1 MAKRILITST
11 DLMMVQFL
19 VPHVINLSEN
29 GFHVEIACSN
39 VGGRVEE
46 IRSKLKNYVKK
57 IHIVRLKRSPL
68 APVNFLGYQDMKQI
82 INSGHFNLIWT
93 NEPVMG
99 VVTRLAART
108 ARKNGTKVMY
118 MTHGFH
124 FFKGAPKKNW
134 LIFYNIEHWASRL
147 CDVITTINR
156 EDYRRAKKMHAP
168 VVKYIHGIG
177 INPERLNKIDNRSD
191 IRQELRLNENDF
203 LCISVGELNENKNH
217 QVVIKALGQLKDPDI
232 HYIICGKGDQ
242 LENLKNLAKEQ
253 GVQNNMHFLGYRMDV
268 LDICSQSDLFV
279 FPSHRE
285 GLPIAPLEAM
295 YCGLPLIT
303 SDIRGLADYM
313 KEGKTG
319 YLTDPDD
326 VNSFASK
333 IRKLKDDPQL
343 REEIGN
349 NNKKAVVL
357 FLLDNSKIEVLYLIR
372 SILKG

>member
-1 MAKRILITST
+1 MGKRILITST

-46 IRSKLKNYVKK
+46 IRSKLTNYVKR
-57 IHIVRLKRSPL
+57 IHIVRLKRNPL
-68 APVNFLGYQDMKQI
+68 APVNFAGYHDMRRI
-82 INSGHFNLIWT
+82 INTGHYDLIWT

-99 VVTRLAART
+99 VVTRLAARS

-124 FFKGAPKKNW
+124 FFKGAPRKNW
-134 LIFYNIEHWASRL
+134 LIFYNIEQWASRL
-147 CDVITTINR
+147 CDVIITING
-156 EDYRRAKKMHAP
+156 EDYKRAKKMHSP

-177 INPERLNKIDNRSD
+177 INPARLSQPDARVD
-191 IRQELRLNENDF
+191 IRKELRLHKDAF

-217 QVVIKALGQLKDPDI
+217 QVVIKALGQLKEPDI

-242 LENLKNLAKEQ
+242 LENLKTLAKAQ
-253 GVQNNMHFLGYRMDV
+253 GAEKNVHFLGYRMDV

-303 SDIRGLADYM
+303 SKIRGLVDYM

-326 VNSFASK
+326 VHAFASK
-333 IRKLKDDPQL
+333 IKKLKSDPQL
-343 REEIGN
+343 RAEMGEN
-349 NNKKAVVL
+349 CKKAVL
-357 FLLDNSKIEVLYLIR
+357 PFLLDNSKIEVLNLIKE
-372 SILKG
+372 IVN

>member
-46 IRSKLKNYVKK
+46 IRSKLKNYVKE
-57 IHIVRLKRSPL
+57 IHIVRLKRNPL
-68 APVNFLGYQDMKQI
+68 AAVNFAGYHDMRRI
-82 INSGHFNLIWT
+82 INTGCYDLIWT

-99 VVTRLAART
+99 VVTRMAARS

-134 LIFYNIEHWASRL
+134 MIFYNIELWASRL
-147 CDVITTINR
+147 CDVITTINQ
-156 EDYRRAKKMHAP
+156 EDYQRAKKMHSP

-177 INPERLNKIDNRSD
+177 INPARLSQQDTRVD
-191 IRQELRLNENDF
+191 IRKELQLHKDAF

-217 QVVIKALGQLKDPDI
+217 QVVIKALGQLKDLDI
-232 HYIICGKGDQ
+232 HYIICGKGNQ
-242 LENLKNLAKEQ
+242 LENLKTLAKAQ
-253 GVQNNMHFLGYRMDV
+253 GVEKNVHFLGYRMDV

-303 SDIRGLADYM
+303 SKIRGPVDFM
-313 KEGKTG
+313 EEGETG

-326 VNSFASK
+326 INSFASK
-333 IRKLKDDPQL
+333 IKKLKSEPE
-343 REEIGN
+343 RCAEMGGN
-349 NNKKAVVL
+349 CRKAIVP
-357 FLLDNSKIEVLYLIR
+357 FLLDNSKIEVLNLIKE
-372 SILKG
+372 IVK

>member
-46 IRSKLKNYVKK
+46 IRNKLKNYVKK

-68 APVNFLGYQDMKQI
+68 APVNFAGYHDMKRI
-82 INSGHFNLIWT
+82 INTGHYDLIWT

-99 VVTRLAART
+99 VVTRLAARN

-134 LIFYNIEHWASRL
+134 LIFYNIEQWASKL
-147 CDVITTINR
+147 CDVVTTING
-156 EDYRRAKKMHAP
+156 EDYKRAKKMHSP

-177 INPERLNKIDNRSD
+177 INPARLSQPDAQVD
-191 IRQELRLNENDF
+191 IRKELQLHKDAF

-232 HYIICGKGDQ
+232 HYIICGKGNQ
-242 LENLKNLAKEQ
+242 LENLKKLAKEQ
-253 GVQNNMHFLGYRMDV
+253 GVQNNVHFLGYRLDV
-268 LDICSQSDLFV
+268 VNICKQADVFL

-285 GLPIAPLEAM
+285 GLGVAPLEAM
-295 YCGLPLIT
+295 FCGIPLIT
-303 SDIRGLADYM
+303 ARIRGPVDFM

-319 YLTDPDD
+319 YLSDPDD

-333 IRKLKDDPQL
+333 IKQLKSDPQL
-343 REEIGN
+343 CAEMG
-349 NNKKAVVL
+349 KKCKEAVVP
-357 FLLDNSKIEVLYLIR
+357 FLLDNSKREVLNLIKE
-372 SILKG
+372 IVK

>member
-46 IRSKLKNYVKK
+46 IRSKLRNYVKK
-57 IHIVRLKRSPL
+57 IHIVRLKRSPI
-68 APVNFLGYQDMKQI
+68 APINFLGYQDMKQI

-99 VVTRLAART
+99 VVTRLAARA

-156 EDYRRAKKMHAP
+156 EDYKRAKKMHAP
-168 VVKYIHGIG
+168 IVRCIHGIG
-177 INPERLNKIDNRSD
+177 INPERLSKVDNRSD
-191 IRQELRLNENDF
+191 IRQELRLNKDAF

-217 QVVIKALGQLKDPDI
+217 QVVIKALGELKDPDI

-253 GVQNNMHFLGYRMDV
+253 GVQNNIHFLGYRMDV

-303 SDIRGLADYM
+303 SNIRGLVDYM

-326 VNSFASK
+326 VNSFASN
-333 IRKLKDDPQL
+333 IRKLKDDPRL

-349 NNKKAVVL
+349 NNKTAVL
-357 FLLDNSKIEVLYLIR
+357 PFLLDNSKIEVLNLIGD
-372 SILKG
+372 ILKG

>member
-46 IRSKLKNYVKK
+46 IRSKLKDYVKK

-68 APVNFLGYQDMKQI
+68 APINFAGYHDMRRI
-82 INSGHFNLIWT
+82 INTGYYDLIWT

-99 VVTRLAART
+99 VVTRLAARR

-124 FFKGAPKKNW
+124 FFKGAPRKNW
-134 LIFYNIEHWASRL
+134 LIFYNIEQWASRL
-147 CDVITTINR
+147 CDVITTING
-156 EDYRRAKKMHAP
+156 EDYKRAKKMHSP

-177 INPERLNKIDNRSD
+177 INPARLSQPDARVD
-191 IRQELRLNENDF
+191 IRKELRLHKDAF

-242 LENLKNLAKEQ
+242 LENLKTLAKAQ
-253 GVQNNMHFLGYRMDV
+253 GVENNVHFLGYRMDV

-303 SDIRGLADYM
+303 SKIRGLVDYM

-326 VNSFASK
+326 VHTFASK
-333 IRKLKDDPQL
+333 IKKLKSDPQL
-343 REEIGN
+343 RAEMGEN
-349 NNKKAVVL
+349 CKKAVL
-357 FLLDNSKIEVLYLIR
+357 PFLLDNSKTEVLNLINE
-372 SILKG
+372 IIK

>member
-46 IRSKLKNYVKK
+46 IRNKLKNYVKK

-68 APVNFLGYQDMKQI
+68 APVNFAGYHDMKRI
-82 INSGHFNLIWT
+82 INTGHYDLIWT

-99 VVTRLAART
+99 VVTRLAARS

-134 LIFYNIEHWASRL
+134 LIFYNIEQWASKL
-147 CDVITTINR
+147 CDVITTING
-156 EDYRRAKKMHAP
+156 EDYKRAKKMHSP

-177 INPERLNKIDNRSD
+177 INPARLSQPDARVD
-191 IRQELRLNENDF
+191 IRKELRLHKDAF

-242 LENLKNLAKEQ
+242 LENLKTLAKAQ
-253 GVQNNMHFLGYRMDV
+253 GVENNVHFLGYRMDV

-303 SDIRGLADYM
+303 SKIRGLVDYM

-333 IRKLKDDPQL
+333 IKKLKSDPQL
-343 REEIGN
+343 CVEMGEN
-349 NNKKAVVL
+349 CKKAVL
-357 FLLDNSKIEVLYLIR
+357 PFLLDNSKVEVLNLIKE
-372 SILKG
+372 IIK

>member
-57 IHIVRLKRSPL
+57 IHIVRLKRSPI
-68 APVNFLGYQDMKQI
+68 APINFLGYQDMKQI

-156 EDYRRAKKMHAP
+156 EDYKRAKKMHAP
-168 VVKYIHGIG
+168 VVRYIHGIG
-177 INPERLNKIDNRSD
+177 INPERLSKVDNRSD
-191 IRQELRLNENDF
+191 IRQELRLNKDAF
-203 LCISVGELNENKNH
+203 LCISVACCCLCSKNECSRIEIHRRIFLNLVVQIHHMKDVHELSLVLVKSLNLH
-217 QVVIKALGQLKDPDI
+217 IKDRI
-232 HYIICGKGDQ
+232 RIYINTIV
-242 LENLKNLAKEQ
+242 L
-253 GVQNNMHFLGYRMDV
+253 
-268 LDICSQSDLFV
+268 LDILC
-279 FPSHRE
+279 
-285 GLPIAPLEAM
+285 
-295 YCGLPLIT
+295 
-303 SDIRGLADYM
+303 
-313 KEGKTG
+313 
-319 YLTDPDD
+319 
-326 VNSFASK
+326 
-333 IRKLKDDPQL
+333 
-343 REEIGN
+343 
-349 NNKKAVVL
+349 
-357 FLLDNSKIEVLYLIR
+357 
-372 SILKG
+372 

>member
-46 IRSKLKNYVKK
+46 IRSKLKDYVKK
-57 IHIVRLKRSPL
+57 IHSVRLKRSPL
-68 APVNFLGYQDMKQI
+68 APINFAGYHDMRRI
-82 INSGHFNLIWT
+82 INTGYYDLIWT

-99 VVTRLAART
+99 VVTRLAARR

-124 FFKGAPKKNW
+124 FFKGAPRKNW
-134 LIFYNIEHWASRL
+134 LIFYNIEQWASRL
-147 CDVITTINR
+147 CDVITTING
-156 EDYRRAKKMHAP
+156 EDYKRAKKMHSP

-177 INPERLNKIDNRSD
+177 INPARLSQPDARVD
-191 IRQELRLNENDF
+191 IRKELRLHKDAF

-242 LENLKNLAKEQ
+242 LENLKTLAKAQ
-253 GVQNNMHFLGYRMDV
+253 GVENNVHFLGYRMDV

-303 SDIRGLADYM
+303 SKIRGLVDYM

-326 VNSFASK
+326 VHTFASK
-333 IRKLKDDPQL
+333 IKKLKSDPQL
-343 REEIGN
+343 RAEMGEN
-349 NNKKAVVL
+349 CKKAVL
-357 FLLDNSKIEVLYLIR
+357 PFLLDNSKREVLNLINE
-372 SILKG
+372 IIK

>member
-1 MAKRILITST
+1 MDKRILITST

-68 APVNFLGYQDMKQI
+68 APINFWGYQDMKRI
-82 INSGHFNLIWT
+82 INRGHFNLIWT

-108 ARKNGTKVMY
+108 ARKHGTKVMY

-134 LIFYNIEHWASRL
+134 LIFYNIEQWASRL

-156 EDYRRAKKMHAP
+156 EDYQRAKKMHAP

-177 INPERLNKIDNRSD
+177 INPDRLSKVDNRSD
-191 IRQELRLNENDF
+191 IRQELRLNEEDF

-242 LENLKNLAKEQ
+242 LENLKKLAEEKEI
-253 GVQNNMHFLGYRMDV
+253 QNNIHFLGYRLDV
-268 LDICSQSDLFV
+268 VDICKQADVFI

-285 GLPIAPLEAM
+285 GLGVAPLEAM
-295 YCGLPLIT
+295 FCGIPLIT
-303 SDIRGLADYM
+303 SNIRGPVDFM
-313 KEGKTG
+313 TDGETG
-319 YLTDPDD
+319 YLCAPDD
-326 VNSFASK
+326 VNSFATK
-333 IRKLKDDPQL
+333 IRKLKDNPQL
-343 REEIGN
+343 RVEMGN
-349 NNKKAVVL
+349 NNKKAVL
-357 FLLDNSKIEVLYLIR
+357 PFLLDNSKIEVLNLIR
-372 SILKG
+372 NILKG